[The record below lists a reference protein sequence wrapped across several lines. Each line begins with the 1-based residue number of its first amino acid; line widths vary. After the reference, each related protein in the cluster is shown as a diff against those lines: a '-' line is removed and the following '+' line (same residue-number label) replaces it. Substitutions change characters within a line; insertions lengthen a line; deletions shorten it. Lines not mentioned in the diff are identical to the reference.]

1 MFTLSR
7 SYPHIEA
14 IPAYVALI
22 ITQQLLHGS
31 VTTAQPSSQSVLRKA
46 GAIPS

>member
-1 MFTLSR
+1 VFTLSR

-31 VTTAQPSSQSVLRKA
+31 VTTAQPSVLRKA